1 MALSPA
7 TRWLLS
13 TLLSCY
19 KACARRVLRLSRA
32 LGLGAT
38 LSAEEERVVSGEAW
52 DEFCDTLK
60 AAGAAM
66 LAPGAPR
73 DPFNQAEGYRY
84 LARLARA
91 GLENYL
97 ECADVEAP
105 QLCAIANGSRA
116 ARVCIGSDN
125 PDNLYE
131 NATIDGRREYVVRGT
146 RGTVAYLGLGTQ
158 SGRYGAKGGLATVD
172 YAEADALTYDDEAR
186 TRFTVVLAAER
197 PPDWQGNWLRLL
209 PEPRDAMLIVR
220 QTFGRRADEVAAE
233 LTISLRAG
241 GVAGGRPTPLTP
253 ARLDEGLQS
262 AGVLVAGASMMFAR
276 WAAGFQAHTNEL
288 PLFDQER

>member
-1 MALSPA
+1 MSALSPA

-105 QLCAIANGSRA
+105 QLCA
-116 ARVCIGSDN
+116 
-125 PDNLYE
+125 
-131 NATIDGRREYVVRGT
+131 
-146 RGTVAYLGLGTQ
+146 
-158 SGRYGAKGGLATVD
+158 KK
-172 YAEADALTYDDEAR
+172 
-186 TRFTVVLAAER
+186 
-197 PPDWQGNWLRLL
+197 
-209 PEPRDAMLIVR
+209 
-220 QTFGRRADEVAAE
+220 
-233 LTISLRAG
+233 
-241 GVAGGRPTPLTP
+241 
-253 ARLDEGLQS
+253 
-262 AGVLVAGASMMFAR
+262 
-276 WAAGFQAHTNEL
+276 
-288 PLFDQER
+288 